1 MVAPIGTPSHNSSS
15 RYSTIGRSE
24 ASDARTPN
32 DGIIQNLNPDFNTM
46 QLQTIMKSIQRMAS
60 EGSPLVALAQQ
71 GAETVN
77 YVIAEQSAG
86 NS

>member
-1 MVAPIGTPSHNSSS
+1 
-15 RYSTIGRSE
+15 
-24 ASDARTPN
+24 
-32 DGIIQNLNPDFNTM
+32 
-46 QLQTIMKSIQRMAS
+46 MKSIQRMAS